1 MISSAALLHLLHLFD
16 ILIFGSLDRQATVPG
31 KFCGSL
37 FGWCMGEWNSSV
49 QYEDAGDVNDDN
61 GGGYVSN
68 WYLIDAI
75 YVRAMA
81 MFEVGPA
88 YPYEEVSTDDVGAA
102 GHTVT

>member
-1 MISSAALLHLLHLFD
+1 
-16 ILIFGSLDRQATVPG
+16 
-31 KFCGSL
+31 
-37 FGWCMGEWNSSV
+37 MGEWNSSV